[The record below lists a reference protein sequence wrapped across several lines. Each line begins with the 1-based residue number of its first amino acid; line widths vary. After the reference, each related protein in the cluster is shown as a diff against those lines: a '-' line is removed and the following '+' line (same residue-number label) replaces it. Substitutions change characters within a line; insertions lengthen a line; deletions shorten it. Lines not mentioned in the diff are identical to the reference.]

1 MTTGS
6 SISQQ
11 LERQSVV
18 SMESTI
24 PTGMTIE
31 QWRRRRSARP
41 RPARRRSPRALA
53 AARRLVPLRP
63 VPCDHLHD
71 TTTRYNADQ
80 KQLSFLLICPT
91 CGTEKAV
98 ETVPYEPQFQPH
110 HSTNPAQQS
119 AGATIHQLP
128 ARRHQQPI
136 PRAA

>member
-41 RPARRRSPRALA
+41 
-53 AARRLVPLRP
+53 
-63 VPCDHLHD
+63 H
-71 TTTRYNADQ
+71 
-80 KQLSFLLICPT
+80 
-91 CGTEKAV
+91 V
-98 ETVPYEPQFQPH
+98 E
-110 HSTNPAQQS
+110 AQH
-119 AGATIHQLP
+119 GEN
-128 ARRHQQPI
+128 
-136 PRAA
+136 

>member
-41 RPARRRSPRALA
+41 PHGDGPPAPSLRRGGSCRSGR
-53 AARRLVPLRP
+53 
-63 VPCDHLHD
+63 CDHLHD
-71 TTTRYNADQ
+71 TTTRYDPAE
-80 KQLSFLLICPT
+80 KQLSFLLVCPT